1 MVEAQA
7 PPATD
12 AYLDACL
19 NGLGHAEAERYRGYN
34 KHDALNSPLLTAST
48 LGNRWL
54 RLAMIQAVMRAPLNL
69 RPLLGVKKSTNAKG
83 LSLFTRAYLSL
94 HENRAPAPRG
104 PWLEKAGECLHAL
117 EEHALTGSGYSG
129 ACWGYPYDW
138 QDAGFFAPRGM
149 ANCVVTCFVSRAF
162 LHAYEVTGE
171 TRYLDTAASACDFLR
186 RDLTVL
192 HDSEDMLCL
201 SYAPVP
207 MTWVVMDTS
216 ALAGVVLAKVAR
228 HLDSQELRDDAR
240 RLLHYVVDKQ
250 TPYGAWYY
258 SHPPSG
264 SHITHDNYHTG
275 FILDAILD
283 YSEASGDDRFM
294 ESYRTGLEFYAD
306 RLFLANGAPKW
317 MHDKDF
323 PHDIHGAAQGILSF
337 ARAGSLH
344 PDYLRLAEKIADWT
358 LLHLYDEASGR
369 FFYQVGRFRSKR
381 FTLMRWCNGWMTWA
395 LASLASARRSEDGRA
410 R

>member
-1 MVEAQA
+1 M
-7 PPATD
+7 
-12 AYLDACL
+12 
-19 NGLGHAEAERYRGYN
+19 
-34 KHDALNSPLLTAST
+34 
-48 LGNRWL
+48 
-54 RLAMIQAVMRAPLNL
+54 
-69 RPLLGVKKSTNAKG
+69 
-83 LSLFTRAYLSL
+83 
-94 HENRAPAPRG
+94 
-104 PWLEKAGECLHAL
+104 
-117 EEHALTGSGYSG
+117 
-129 ACWGYPYDW
+129 
-138 QDAGFFAPRGM
+138 
-149 ANCVVTCFVSRAF
+149 
-162 LHAYEVTGE
+162 
-171 TRYLDTAASACDFLR
+171 
-186 RDLTVL
+186 
-192 HDSEDMLCL
+192 
-201 SYAPVP
+201 
-207 MTWVVMDTS
+207 
-216 ALAGVVLAKVAR
+216 
-228 HLDSQELRDDAR
+228 
-240 RLLHYVVDKQ
+240 VDKQ